1 MREIQGQIPPIP
13 PFIKG
18 GTLTSPFMKGGL
30 SGICCRA
37 FTLIEVMVVMA
48 VISILAGMMAPA
60 VWKFWE
66 SEEIATTRERMREIK
81 KGLVGDR
88 SLVQNGVR
96 THYGFVGDNG
106 ELPAFANISSGELS
120 YLVSKP
126 VGGYPNWNG
135 PYLSGFGSEWN
146 KDAWGKAF
154 QFKFSPLSLDAH
166 GRYVSAELRS
176 AGPDGIFGTTDDI
189 VDADVQ
195 ISDRE
200 VTPTNRIKGNILGSY
215 SGLKINLKFKDPTDP
230 TGIYTNLPLCK
241 ILTTASGFSNYTTLL
256 LDSSLN
262 PLKLPVGEIEI
273 STTLYHSPNCSTSVL
288 STSTLLYFVSD
299 NINQII
305 LPELR

>member
-1 MREIQGQIPPIP
+1 
-13 PFIKG
+13 
-18 GTLTSPFMKGGL
+18 MKTK
-30 SGICCRA
+30 A

-48 VISILAGMMAPA
+48 IISILAGMMAPA

-81 KGLVGDR
+81 KGLVGDK

-106 ELPAFANISSGELS
+106 ELPTFANITSGELS

-126 VGGYPNWNG
+126 AGGYPNWNG
-135 PYLSGFGSEWN
+135 PYLSGFGADWN
-146 KDAWGKAF
+146 KDAWGNAF
-154 QFKFSPLSLDAH
+154 KLKYSPLSLDAH

-176 AGPDGIFGTTDDI
+176 AGPDGIFGTADDI

-200 VTPTNRIKGNILGSY
+200 VTPTNRIKGNIYGTY
-215 SGLKINLKFKDPTDP
+215 SGLKITLKFKDPTDS
-230 TGIYTNLPLCK
+230 TGIYTKLPLCK
-241 ILTTASGFSNYTTLL
+241 RLTTASGFSNYTTLL

-262 PLKLPVGEIEI
+262 PLKLPVGGIEI
-273 STTLYHSPNCSTSVL
+273 TTTLYNSQNCSNTAL
-288 STSTLLYFVSD
+288 STNSILYFVSD

>member
-1 MREIQGQIPPIP
+1 MRE
-13 PFIKG
+13 K
-18 GTLTSPFMKGGL
+18 
-30 SGICCRA
+30 A

-48 VISILAGMMAPA
+48 IISILAGMLMPA

-81 KGLVGDR
+81 KGLVGDK

-106 ELPAFANISSGELS
+106 ELPFHNFSALGGLS

-126 VGGYPNWNG
+126 VGGYPHWNG
-135 PYLSGFGSEWN
+135 PYLSGFGSDWN
-146 KDAWGKAF
+146 KDAWGKVF
-154 QFKFSPLSLDAH
+154 RYSLTKDAY

-176 AGPDGIFGTTDDI
+176 AGPDGIFDNSDDLA
-189 VDADVQ
+189 DTDVQ

-200 VTPTNRIKGNILGSY
+200 VTATNRIKWNLY
-215 SGLKINLKFKDPTDP
+215 STHPGLKITIQFKDPTDP
-230 TGIYTNLPLCK
+230 AGFSTMTLCK
-241 ILTTASGFSNYTTLL
+241 QLVAAPGFSNYTTLL

-262 PLKLPVGEIEI
+262 PIKMPVGGIEI
-273 STTLYHSPNCSTSVL
+273 TTSSHNTANCTGTVL
-288 STSTLLYFVSD
+288 STNNFLYFVSD
-299 NINQII
+299 NVNQII

>member
-1 MREIQGQIPPIP
+1 
-13 PFIKG
+13 
-18 GTLTSPFMKGGL
+18 MKTK
-30 SGICCRA
+30 A

-48 VISILAGMMAPA
+48 IISILAGMMAPA

-81 KGLVGDR
+81 KGLVGDK

-106 ELPAFANISSGELS
+106 ELPKFTNISSGELS

-135 PYLSGFGSEWN
+135 PYLSGFGSDWD

-176 AGPDGIFGTTDDI
+176 AGPDGIFGTSDDI

-200 VTPTNRIKGNILGSY
+200 VTPTNRIQGNFLLGFTNSSSMALAIPY
-215 SGLKINLKFKDPTDP
+215 GTRIKISFRDVIGGGDSTVTTGCKSFTISLAAGESRQPTFRNF
-230 TGIYTNLPLCK
+230 TTL
-241 ILTTASGFSNYTTLL
+241 LTTAGV
-256 LDSSLN
+256 
-262 PLKLPVGEIEI
+262 PLKLPVGQITMQEQFFKTAECTDPPVESDIMAFFI
-273 STTLYHSPNCSTSVL
+273 SDGLQIV
-288 STSTLLYFVSD
+288 
-299 NINQII
+299 NIN
-305 LPELR
+305 LPAIYATVP